1 MKIVINYD
9 LIDEIFQE
17 KHGFSLI
24 KSTKEALMICTI
36 VYGGVL
42 ALNAATMDGIE
53 FSNYLNFLP
62 LKFLTNMAFLV
73 SLDVAFDKIMKS
85 FRNPV
90 GFSHK
95 LNNLSSDLQ
104 NLNINTTHDL
114 LLESHKYATQY
125 ETQSDDTAIPRLV
138 QKKYIMVP
146 TVEGD
151 GEEASILQEHVIGSH
166 TYTLSKARP
175 RKQTAFNFAFNNA

>member
-42 ALNAATMDGIE
+42 ALNAATMDSLE

-62 LKFLTNMAFLV
+62 LKFLTNMALLV
-73 SLDVAFDKIMKS
+73 PLDAALDKVRKPS
-85 FRNPV
+85 V
-90 GFSHK
+90 GFSHR
-95 LNNLSSDLQ
+95 LNNLSSNLQ